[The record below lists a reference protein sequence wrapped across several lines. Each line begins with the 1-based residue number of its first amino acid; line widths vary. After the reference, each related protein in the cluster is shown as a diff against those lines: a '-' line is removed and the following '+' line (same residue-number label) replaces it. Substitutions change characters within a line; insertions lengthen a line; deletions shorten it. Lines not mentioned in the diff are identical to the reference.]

1 MSKRGAANQLT
12 RENFNNNS
20 DDESNGPN
28 NNIFASAEVMNKRKI
43 AMPKRKMTFSNKFNN
58 PALKAETS
66 FANAFKSTTTS
77 TTTNT
82 NNSDDKPAKLKAL
95 NEQFKSKILDVLSS
109 DPCSNLSSLFS
120 KYTQYLNDIN
130 NEPTI
135 KTKEPMTS
143 ITSSFGSIPQK
154 QSEVTKTTQP
164 KVPSSGFTFT
174 LSKPA
179 PEINSTTT
187 KNDEPL
193 NNKKESPSP
202 ASSSSSSDS
211 ENEEIKIEGPK
222 FTINTKPITED
233 SVFSF
238 GPKKANTK
246 NDSDSEDDIKIKG
259 PQFTFSGTIKSD
271 VFKLKP
277 KETDKESESNS
288 TDKETKTDKGETKPF
303 SFSFSNKT
311 TDSEQKS
318 EDKNKPV
325 FTVGQ
330 NLTSATSTTATT
342 ATTATTTN
350 STNLETS
357 SNEVKDG
364 RDETKEKTSKPSFSF
379 SIPTKSKEDNINT
392 QKATTAFN
400 FLSKQDQKL
409 ENAET
414 TKDEVKKP
422 SFSFNSIGSTSS
434 TAPNSSASFS
444 AFDSKLNNTTTK
456 EDEIS
461 ALISTKTDEKKP
473 SFTFN
478 QSIST
483 TKPTFSFGTNDKT
496 TDSSKLSF
504 TFGQSS
510 TTSSTENKE
519 DDQKPSFTFDQSSI
533 TSNSKNDASTDSK
546 PSFTFGIPTSNQKS
560 ETKPTFTFGNST
572 TSFNT
577 PTITTD
583 QNTKNKPTFTFGIN
597 SSSTPAPSFN
607 FSKTST
613 GLTNHATTLS
623 GGFKFNLP
631 FEQKTTPF
639 TTQPTEK
646 KETDKIESGATEQS
660 TVEKEQGQND
670 TTTEQESSTP
680 IKLQNGEEDE
690 INLFSQRVKLMIFNT
705 ETKSYDSRGVG
716 EMKLL
721 QNKEDKSKVRLL
733 CRSDG
738 MGNIL
743 LNTSIVKSFNYTPLT
758 EDNENLVKTPT
769 VGTDGKLTTY
779 IVKFKQ
785 KADGRSFIKSIE
797 DAKKGM

>member
-95 NEQFKSKILDVLSS
+95 NEQFKSKILSVLSS
-109 DPCSNLSSLFS
+109 DPCSNLSSLFP

-130 NEPTI
+130 NDPTVN
-135 KTKEPMTS
+135 TKEPMTS
-143 ITSSFGSIPQK
+143 ITSSFSSISQK
-154 QSEVTKTTQP
+154 QLEVTKTTQP
-164 KVPSSGFTFT
+164 KVPSSEFTFT

-187 KNDEPL
+187 KNNELL

-202 ASSSSSSDS
+202 ASSSSDS

-222 FTINTKPITED
+222 FTINTRPITED

-246 NDSDSEDDIKIKG
+246 NDSDSEDNIEIKG
-259 PQFTFSGTIKSD
+259 PQFTFSGTVKSD
-271 VFKLKP
+271 IFKLKP
-277 KETDKESESNS
+277 KETEKKLESNS
-288 TDKETKTDKGETKPF
+288 TDKGETKPF
-303 SFSFSNKT
+303 SFSFGNKT

-325 FTVGQ
+325 FTFGQ
-330 NLTSATSTTATT
+330 NLTSTTATT
-342 ATTATTTN
+342 ATTATTPN

-357 SNEVKDG
+357 SNGDKDG
-364 RDETKEKTSKPSFSF
+364 KDEAKEKTSKPSFSF

-400 FLSKQDQKL
+400 FLSEQDQKI

-414 TKDEVKKP
+414 TKNDIKKP
-422 SFSFNSIGSTSS
+422 SFFFNSIGSSLS

-444 AFDSKLNNTTTK
+444 AFGSKLNNTTTK
-456 EDEIS
+456 EDETS
-461 ALISTKTDEKKP
+461 EPVSTKTDEKKP
-473 SFTFN
+473 PFTFN
-478 QSIST
+478 QSSST
-483 TKPTFSFGTNDKT
+483 TKPTFSFGINDKT
-496 TDSSKLSF
+496 SDSSKLSF

-533 TSNSKNDASTDSK
+533 TSNSKNDAATDSK
-546 PSFTFGIPTSNQKS
+546 PSFTFGIPTSNQKT

-577 PTITTD
+577 PTTTTD
-583 QNTKNKPTFTFGIN
+583 QNTENKSTFTFGIN
-597 SSSTPAPSFN
+597 SFSTPAPSFN

-613 GLTNHATTLS
+613 GLTNHATTPS

-631 FEQKTTPF
+631 FEQKATPF
-639 TTQPTEK
+639 TTQPAEK
-646 KETDKIESGATEQS
+646 KETDKIESDATGQS
-660 TVEKEQGQND
+660 TIEKEQGRKD

-690 INLFSQRVKLMIFNT
+690 INLFSQRAKLMIFNI

-779 IVKFKQ
+779 IIKFKQ

-797 DAKKGM
+797 DAKKDM